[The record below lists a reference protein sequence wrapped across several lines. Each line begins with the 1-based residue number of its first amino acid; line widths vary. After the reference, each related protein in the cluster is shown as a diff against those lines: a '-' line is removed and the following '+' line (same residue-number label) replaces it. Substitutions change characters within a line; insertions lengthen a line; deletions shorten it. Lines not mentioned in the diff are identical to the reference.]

1 MRHQNR
7 RGIKSLIMSSESK
20 TERERN
26 MEIEIIPNCERFYG
40 YEYGIFPDLEEKH
53 IIENGNIVR
62 VIPEYMTKTRI
73 STAIY
78 VKKAGQMAG
87 INYRIAGFKTHRQ
100 EDYNYF
106 SSRIDV
112 KHYFVKSKKQDYEV
126 YQKYVEEA
134 VRMAMATLGVEIDR
148 LVVEIETWD

>member
-1 MRHQNR
+1 
-7 RGIKSLIMSSESK
+7 MSSESE
-20 TERERN
+20 TERERK
-26 MEIEIIPNCERFYG
+26 MEIEIIPNCERLYG
-40 YEYGIFPDLEEKH
+40 YEYGLFGDLEEKH

-62 VIPEYMTKTRI
+62 VIPEYVTKTRI

-78 VKKAGQMAG
+78 VQKARQMAG

-100 EDYNYF
+100 EDYNY
-106 SSRIDV
+106 DV

-134 VRMAMATLGVEIDR
+134 VRMAMSSLGVKIDR
-148 LVVEIETWD
+148 LVVEIESWD